1 MNRRLAALAVCAA
14 GLCFGVVTL
23 RGEAPEKPAKSA
35 DLRPALVG
43 TWKMTSMKVN
53 GRQSNLPESSVT
65 YKHVTPGGF
74 TWLSYNKEDGKIFR
88 AAGGSYTLNG
98 DDYTE
103 TIEYGTGDDFEG
115 IKNAS
120 HSFKCRI
127 EGDTWFNVGSLA
139 GGTTLDE
146 QWTRVKPGTA
156 KAVSKEK

>member
-1 MNRRLAALAVCAA
+1 MNRRLAALAVCVA

-23 RGEAPEKPAKSA
+23 RGEAPEKSAKSA
-35 DLRPALVG
+35 DLRTTLVG

-156 KAVSKEK
+156 KAKTK